1 MNSLMSKRRNS
12 TPSAA
17 ASCFATSVLPTP
29 VGPAKRKEP
38 TGFSGWPSP
47 ARARRIAETT
57 VSMAWSCPKT
67 RSLMSRSR
75 VWRRSRSETA
85 PVRGAGLV
93 DHVDRLVGEE
103 AVVHVLGGQLGGRA
117 ERAVGVGDAVVL
129 LVVRL
134 EAAQDGVGVLDA
146 RLRHLDL
153 LEAAGQRAVALEV
166 ALVVLVGGRADAA
179 QLARG
184 ERGLQDV
191 GGVHRAALRRAR
203 ADHGVDLVDEE
214 DGARL
219 RLERADDGLQPR
231 LELAAELRAG
241 EERSHVERVDADV
254 LQDRGHRAAV
264 DAERE
269 ALDDGRLAHARV
281 AHEDGVVLPPPAEH
295 VDGALELALAAD
307 ERIDAAR
314 GRLRDQVD
322 GEGAERIARRAGAL
336 LVVLLLF
343 LARRAGRLGLGH
355 LRNTMRDVADHIEA
369 RDALLGEEVGGVR
382 LGLAEDG
389 DQDIAPVELH
399 LAWYCEGARGR

>member
-1 MNSLMSKRRNS
+1 M
-12 TPSAA
+12 
-17 ASCFATSVLPTP
+17 
-29 VGPAKRKEP
+29 
-38 TGFSGWPSP
+38 
-47 ARARRIAETT
+47 
-57 VSMAWSCPKT
+57 
-67 RSLMSRSR
+67 
-75 VWRRSRSETA
+75 
-85 PVRGAGLV
+85 
-93 DHVDRLVGEE
+93 
-103 AVVHVLGGQLGGRA
+103 
-117 ERAVGVGDAVVL
+117 
-129 LVVRL
+129 
-134 EAAQDGVGVLDA
+134 
-146 RLRHLDL
+146 
-153 LEAAGQRAVALEV
+153 
-166 ALVVLVGGRADAA
+166 
-179 QLARG
+179 
-184 ERGLQDV
+184 
-191 GGVHRAALRRAR
+191 
-203 ADHGVDLVDEE
+203 DLVDEE

-307 ERIDAAR
+307 ERVDAAR

-336 LVVLLLF
+336 LVVLRFF
-343 LARRAGRLGLGH
+343 LARRAGRLGH
-355 LRNTMRDVADHIEA
+355 LCNTMRDVADHIEA

-389 DQDIAPVELH
+389 DQDVAPVEL
-399 LAWYCEGARGR
+399 LAPGRLHVRGGALEDALEADGLLRRRVGACPQALHVLLQVRGEVQSQALHVAAAGAHHGGDPLVVEQRVQQVLDADELVPLRARVADGEREARLEAPGQPHSSSSTVQRRGNSCARARASTRAARVSAMSRG